1 MKLIQWGT
9 SVIKQVF
16 PVQTEHR
23 TDVIHFFVAPLA
35 ANPSILLVVVH
46 KIKIKITCQR
56 ALVGHG
62 WKLGKCQACTTDVKL
77 CHSFKVIFSAVSSSI
92 FEIEVFS
99 FFFFFEKNW
108 WFVLYRRTLNL
119 TANWQK
125 MSEEAFFSLPVFYC
139 FTTFYRKW
147 TGPESPRNVL
157 LGHTEN
163 LFSFVSFYAVVS

>member
-99 FFFFFEKNW
+99 FFFFFWKELVVRIIQKN
-108 WFVLYRRTLNL
+108 
-119 TANWQK
+119 
-125 MSEEAFFSLPVFYC
+125 
-139 FTTFYRKW
+139 
-147 TGPESPRNVL
+147 PEFNCKL
-157 LGHTEN
+157 TEN
-163 LFSFVSFYAVVS
+163 VWRSVFLSSCILLLYHILSKMNRTRIS